1 MKKTNRILAAALLA
15 GLVLSG
21 CSSDAGSSTTASE
34 PDSAASGSSAAAES
48 DAGTAELDT
57 SETIKITW
65 YQANNTGGELSNMG
79 EQLSF
84 QEYAKHANIEIEW
97 QHPSSGSDANEQLNL
112 IIASNQLP
120 DVILWNWKGMP
131 GGIAKYITDGVA
143 LPLNDYMQ
151 YAPNYQAAMDEYPD
165 VAKVIPLD
173 DGTIPAFY
181 QLDPDPRRTTYY
193 GIVMRTDW
201 LDTLGLEVP
210 TTMDEWHEVLTAFKT
225 QDPNG
230 NGQADELPYT
240 ESKDNM
246 LATFMPAF
254 GILRGMY
261 INQDTGK
268 VDYGPYNADAF
279 KEFLTT
285 MNAWYSEGL
294 IDPEFA
300 TNDSKILTSNMVG
313 NLGGSSVGYV
323 GGSVGNYI
331 KAARV
336 DNPDYTIK
344 GIPAPKSTDGTAYMV
359 ENDSLMKVGGGAIIT
374 TQCEYPERVVA
385 MIDYGYTEEGQTLL
399 NYGVEGV
406 SYEIVDGT
414 KTFVDSI
421 LNPED
426 GKSRSQA
433 VAPYASP
440 IWGFAKVMDY
450 DAQAQIQ
457 YEVSEQ
463 NESIENW
470 LTNDTS
476 LFVHPNM
483 LLTADESSEY
493 SMIYNEIKT
502 YVDEM
507 TLKFILGTESL
518 DNFDQYISTLQG
530 MGVDRMIEIYQG
542 AYDRFM
548 AR

>member
-1 MKKTNRILAAALLA
+1 
-15 GLVLSG
+15 
-21 CSSDAGSSTTASE
+21 
-34 PDSAASGSSAAAES
+34 
-48 DAGTAELDT
+48 
-57 SETIKITW
+57 
-65 YQANNTGGELSNMG
+65 
-79 EQLSF
+79 
-84 QEYAKHANIEIEW
+84 
-97 QHPSSGSDANEQLNL
+97 
-112 IIASNQLP
+112 
-120 DVILWNWKGMP
+120 
-131 GGIAKYITDGVA
+131 
-143 LPLNDYMQ
+143 
-151 YAPNYQAAMDEYPD
+151 
-165 VAKVIPLD
+165 
-173 DGTIPAFY
+173 
-181 QLDPDPRRTTYY
+181 
-193 GIVMRTDW
+193 MRTDW